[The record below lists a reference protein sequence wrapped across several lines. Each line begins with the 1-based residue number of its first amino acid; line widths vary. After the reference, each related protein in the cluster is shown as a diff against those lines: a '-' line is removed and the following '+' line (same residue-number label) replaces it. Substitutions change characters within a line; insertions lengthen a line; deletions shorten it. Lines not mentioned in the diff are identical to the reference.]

1 MSTYYEAIRAAIQIY
16 PWVALFFS
24 IFYIAWN
31 YHKYGSI
38 RSLRI
43 MIVYSFWLYMLCI
56 YCLVIMPLPDPATA
70 ASLHGRAMQLVPF
83 HFVQDIIHACHRI
96 RAIAMPPLYILN
108 SSDFLITLFN
118 LFMTMPFGMYMHI
131 YFKCDF
137 KKTVLLS
144 FLLSLFFELTQL
156 SGLYFIYPGSY
167 RLFDVDDLI
176 VNTSGG
182 MLGYAVAIPFMK
194 ILPSR
199 EEIDNV
205 SYQRGTSI
213 SFFRRLSS
221 FCIDL
226 FCACILFFILEFT
239 NSVLSLHL
247 HESRLLLAI
256 PLYFIVMPL
265 LMKGSTPGKKV
276 TSIRRADVSG
286 TKAHWYQLFCHTAI
300 RLIILFFIPWLML
313 ESLTLIKLR
322 QSAILILGGIY
333 AGIYLLVL
341 LIGFVHMVTH
351 HQTLSER
358 LSHTKLISTVR
369 RPVSEKK

>member
-24 IFYIAWN
+24 VFYIAWN

-43 MIVYSFWLYMLCI
+43 LIVYSFWLYMLCI
-56 YCLVIMPLPDPATA
+56 YCLVIMPLPDPEMA
-70 ASLHGRAMQLVPF
+70 AALHGRAMQLVPF
-83 HFVQDIIHACHRI
+83 HFVQDIIHAYHRI
-96 RAIAMPPLYILN
+96 RAIGMPPLYILN

-131 YFKCDF
+131 YFNCDF

-176 VNTSGG
+176 VNTAGG
-182 MLGYAVAIPFMK
+182 MLGYAAAIPFMK

-205 SYQRGTSI
+205 SYKRGTSI

-226 FCACILFFILEFT
+226 FCVCMLFFMLEFA
-239 NSVLSLHL
+239 NSALSLHL
-247 HESRLLLAI
+247 HESSLLPAI

-276 TSIRRADVSG
+276 TSIKRVDVSG
-286 TKAHWYQLFCHTAI
+286 TKAHWYQLFGHTAI
-300 RLIILFFIPWLML
+300 RLLILFFIPWLML

-333 AGIYLLVL
+333 AGIYLLIL

-358 LSHTKLISTVR
+358 LSHTKLISTVKH
-369 RPVSEKK
+369 PVSEKK

>member
-1 MSTYYEAIRAAIQIY
+1 MSTYYEAIRAAIHIY

-43 MIVYSFWLYMLCI
+43 LIVYSFWLYMLCI
-56 YCLVIMPLPDPATA
+56 YCLVIMPLPDPETA
-70 ASLHGRAMQLVPF
+70 ATLHGRAMQLVPF
-83 HFVQDIIHACHRI
+83 HFVQDIIHAYHRI
-96 RAIAMPPLYILN
+96 RAIGMPPLYILN

-131 YFKCDF
+131 YFNCDF

-176 VNTSGG
+176 VNTAGG
-182 MLGYAVAIPFMK
+182 MLGYAAAIPFMK

-205 SYQRGTSI
+205 SYKRGTSI

-276 TSIRRADVSG
+276 TSIKRVDVSG
-286 TKAHWYQLFCHTAI
+286 TKAHWYQLFGHTAI
-300 RLIILFFIPWLML
+300 RLLILFFIPWLML

-333 AGIYLLVL
+333 AGIYLLIL
-341 LIGFVHMVTH
+341 LIGFVHMATH

-358 LSHTKLISTVR
+358 LSHTKLISTVKH
-369 RPVSEKK
+369 PVSEEK